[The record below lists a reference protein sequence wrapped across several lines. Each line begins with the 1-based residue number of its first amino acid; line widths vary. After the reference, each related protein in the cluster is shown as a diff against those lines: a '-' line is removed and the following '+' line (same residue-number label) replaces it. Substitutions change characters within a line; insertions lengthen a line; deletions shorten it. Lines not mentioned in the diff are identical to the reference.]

1 MANGNGITAAETIKA
16 IIGSK
21 GFVTIIGK
29 RLGCSARHV
38 YNLLEKY
45 PTAREALENEREG
58 MKDFAEG
65 QLFKRIE
72 GGDTTAMIFFLKTQA
87 KDRGYV
93 ERTQQEITGRDGG
106 AVKAEVNLDLSGL
119 DTERLRAL
127 ADALKD

>member
-1 MANGNGITAAETIKA
+1 MANGNSITAAQTIKA
-16 IIGSK
+16 IQGSK

-38 YNLLEKY
+38 YNLLDKY
-45 PTAREALENEREG
+45 PTAREALENERES

-87 KDRGYV
+87 KERGYV

-106 AVKAEVNLDLSGL
+106 AVTVRVVYDDSPP
-119 DTERLRAL
+119 L
-127 ADALKD
+127 ADADTEQ

>member
-1 MANGNGITAAETIKA
+1 MANGNSITAAQTIKA
-16 IIGSK
+16 IQGSK

-38 YNLLEKY
+38 YNLLDKY
-45 PTAREALENEREG
+45 PTAREALENERES

-72 GGDTTAMIFFLKTQA
+72 GGDTTAIIFYLKTQA
-87 KDRGYV
+87 KERGYV

-106 AVKAEVNLDLSGL
+106 AVNIVVRWANDGN
-119 DTERLRAL
+119 D
-127 ADALKD
+127 DD